1 MSSET
6 TIIES
11 LATDQ
16 DLEVKSQ
23 LSKDRRTVIEIQ
35 KEYLHF
41 SAAHF
46 TIFSATV
53 RENLHGHNFH
63 VEAALSGPIREDGLC
78 FDYNDVKRKIKALCD
93 SLDEKTLLP
102 RHSPHL
108 SIVEDGPYLVAHFHD
123 EKIPFLP
130 RDVITLPVRNVTV
143 EELAYWFAEAL
154 LADAEFG
161 ALPIDEL
168 TIRVSSGPGQW
179 ASARWSRS

>member
-1 MSSET
+1 MPSET
-6 TIIES
+6 TTTEPPV
-11 LATDQ
+11 TDR
-16 DLEVKSQ
+16 DLEFGSR
-23 LSKDRRTVIEIQ
+23 LSKERRTVIEIQ

-46 TIFSATV
+46 TIFSATD

-63 VEAALSGPIREDGLC
+63 VEAALSGPVDENGLC

-108 SIVEDGPYLVAHFHD
+108 SIVDDGPYLIAHFHD

-130 RDVITLPVRNVTV
+130 RDVLTLPVRNVTV
-143 EELAYWFAEAL
+143 EELACWFAEAL

-179 ASARWSRS
+179 ASAGWRRL